1 MVYKESKILELK
13 EQMTNSFLKT
23 VSAFANFA
31 GGEIIFG
38 INDNGKIIG
47 IKNLDEACT
56 QIENK
61 IVDSI
66 KPIPD
71 FSLEIDHTLNT
82 IKVIVE
88 PGEDKPY
95 FYKKK
100 SYIRRN
106 TTTTEAD
113 KSILKKLIMESSN
126 IRYEETESVQQ
137 NLSFSYLKN
146 KMKKEMKIKNFDEDI
161 MITLGLVDVKGNYN
175 IAASLLAD
183 QNKFL
188 TIDTVKFDNN
198 SQHFSYRKSFD
209 KTCILQ
215 AIDAVMDV
223 FEDLYSFENIEG
235 VLRVKHYTVP
245 KEAFREALINAAVH
259 RDWSII
265 SSIKV
270 TFGDDQIEI
279 LSPGNLPNNL
289 SEEMFLNQHVSM
301 PRNLILCS
309 IFKRLNYIERLGY
322 GISAIQ
328 NSYKQY
334 DVKPKFEFLD
344 NFIKVILPI
353 TTNNNLMSSFEK
365 QIINILKYSKPLSST
380 ELAEILDCSKSKAVY
395 TCKNMLNAGL
405 IRKIGNNR
413 STKYTKL

>member
-13 EQMTNSFLKT
+13 EQITNSFLKT
-23 VSAFANFA
+23 VSAFANFN

-38 INDNGKIIG
+38 VNDDGKIIG
-47 IKNLDEACT
+47 IKNLDETCT

-61 IVDSI
+61 IVDNI
-66 KPIPD
+66 DPIPD
-71 FSLEIDHTLNT
+71 FSLEIDHALNT
-82 IKVIVE
+82 IKVIVL
-88 PGEDKPY
+88 PGDDKPY

-106 TTTTEAD
+106 TTTIEAD

-126 IRYEETESVQQ
+126 VRYEEAKSVQQ

-146 KMKKEMKIKNFDEDI
+146 KMKTEMKIENFDKDI
-161 MITLGLVDVKGNYN
+161 MITLGLVDVNEN
-175 IAASLLAD
+175 FNVAASLLAD

-209 KTCILQ
+209 NTCILQ
-215 AIDAVMDV
+215 AVDTVMDV
-223 FEDLYSFENIEG
+223 FDDLYSYENIEG
-235 VLRVKHYTVP
+235 KLRAKHYIVP
-245 KEAFREALINAAVH
+245 KEAFREALINAVVH
-259 RDWSII
+259 RDWSIN

-270 TFGDDQIEI
+270 SFGDNQIEI
-279 LSPGNLPNNL
+279 CSPGNLPNNL

-328 NSYKQY
+328 NSYKQHS
-334 DVKPKFEFLD
+334 VKPKFEFLE
-344 NFIKVILPI
+344 NFIKVILPV
-353 TTNNNLMSSFEK
+353 TTYNNFRSIFEK
-365 QIINILKYSKPLSST
+365 QIIDTLKYSKPLSST
-380 ELAEILDCSKSKAVY
+380 EIAEILDCSKSKVVY
-395 TCKNMLNAGL
+395 TCKNMLDAGL
-405 IRKIGNNR
+405 IKKIGNNR